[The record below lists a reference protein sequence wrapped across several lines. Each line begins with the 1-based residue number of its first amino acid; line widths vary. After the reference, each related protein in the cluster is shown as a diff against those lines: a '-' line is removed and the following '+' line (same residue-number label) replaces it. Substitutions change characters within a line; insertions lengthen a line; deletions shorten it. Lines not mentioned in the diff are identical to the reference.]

1 MSKNLLILL
10 EDNIN
15 AESLIDQSK
24 SIVSTAFL
32 KNSTGAYIE
41 GISHS
46 GIDKLF
52 KENNVELGLYSYA
65 EIIENIMR
73 DNPLNNDEIIRSI
86 IQKCTDLNLKIDV
99 LFNNDKLNKNT
110 FETKSMYY
118 DLFILGKE
126 GISKNFH
133 TKTGKHNIEK
143 LLFHSKCP
151 LLILPSKKYELKN
164 IILLFDGT
172 TTSFEAIKLFT
183 YLISDQTKNATLQLI
198 VKSTS
203 EANKEEKFLINYI
216 KTYRLNFSITRIDP
230 EFYEEEL
237 FTILDQF
244 ENFLLVAGS
253 NRKDII
259 NDLMKNEKS
268 YFMKD
273 NRSIFMI

>member
-10 EDNIN
+10 EDNTN
-15 AESLIDQSK
+15 AEALIDQSK
-24 SIVSTAFL
+24 AIVSSSFL
-32 KNSTGAYIE
+32 KDSTGAYIE
-41 GISHS
+41 GISHN
-46 GIDKLF
+46 GTDKLF
-52 KENNVELGLYSYA
+52 KENNNELSQYRYA
-65 EIIENIMR
+65 EIIEKIMR
-73 DNPLNNDEIIRSI
+73 DNPINNDAVISNF

-118 DLFILGKE
+118 DLFIIGKE
-126 GISKNFH
+126 IISKNFH
-133 TKTGKHNIEK
+133 TKNGKNNVEK
-143 LLFHSKCP
+143 LLSFSKCP
-151 LLILPSKKYELKN
+151 ILLIPSKKYEVKN

-198 VKSTS
+198 VKSTI

-230 EFYEEEL
+230 AFYEEEL
-237 FTILDQF
+237 FAMLDQF

-268 YFMKD
+268 YFMQD
-273 NRSIFMI
+273 NKSIFMI

>member
-15 AESLIDQSK
+15 AATLIDQSK
-24 SIVSTAFL
+24 TLVSTAFL
-32 KNSTGAYIE
+32 NNSTGAYIE
-41 GISHS
+41 GISHN

-52 KENNVELGLYSYA
+52 KENNIELGQYSYA

-73 DNPLNNDEIIRSI
+73 DNPLNNDEIIQSI
-86 IQKCTDLNLKIDV
+86 IQKCSDLNLKIDV
-99 LFNNDKLNKNT
+99 LFNNDKLNHNT
-110 FETKSMYY
+110 FEIKSMYY

-126 GISKNFH
+126 GILKNFL
-133 TKTGKHNIEK
+133 TKNGKHNIEK
-143 LLFHSKCP
+143 LLSHSKCP

-198 VKSTS
+198 VKSTF
-203 EANKEEKFLINYI
+203 EANKDEKFLINYI

-230 EFYEEEL
+230 AYYEDEL
-237 FTILDQF
+237 FSILDQF

-268 YFMKD
+268 YFMKE